1 MTRYQDPWSVQIELT
16 CGCTRLCKFCGLR
29 AIRTR
34 PYEDLRF
41 MDTELAE
48 NIAKQLGAWFD
59 HKRIE
64 FALRGEPTLNPHLIE
79 IISIFRTYFPKSQ
92 LLLSTNGDQIRKDL
106 SMINKLFDAGLNILL
121 IDGYNNDYYWWKKA
135 LTNVSYPVFDFFED
149 RPKVYSYK
157 GYKHQEIILMD
168 DISKSSGKSPIRRL
182 NNQAGNAYCP
192 ELNIYP
198 LRYPLKK
205 RCSNPFREI
214 VVFNNGH
221 VPICCMDYREQF
233 IIGKTPEQS
242 LQEIWNSELYNAVR
256 VLLFYKHRIFEPC
269 SRCDYRGYKVGLLKQ
284 PNNLSLKEAIEILKN
299 KDIKIKEEDILDV

>member
-1 MTRYQDPWSVQIELT
+1 MNKYQDPWSVQVELT

-29 AIRTR
+29 AIRRR

-41 MDTELAE
+41 MSTELAE
-48 NIAKQLGAWFD
+48 DIAKQLGTWFD

-64 FALRGEPTLNPHLIE
+64 FALRGEPTLNPKLIE
-79 IISIFRTYFPKSQ
+79 IISIFRNEFPKSQ

-106 SMINKLFDAGLNILL
+106 STVNKLFNAGLNILL
-121 IDGYNNDYYWWKKA
+121 IDVYNNNYQWWREK
-135 LTNVSYPVFDFFED
+135 LLSLPYHVLDFFRD
-149 RPKVYSYK
+149 KPKVYTYR
-157 GYKHQEIILMD
+157 GYKHQEIILME

-182 NNQAGNAYCP
+182 NNQAGNVYCS

-198 LRYPLKK
+198 LKYSLKK

-214 VVFNNGH
+214 VIFNNGN

-233 IIGKTPEQS
+233 IIGKTPERS

-256 VLLFYKHRIFEPC
+256 VLLYYRHRIFEPC
-269 SRCDYRGYKVGLLKQ
+269 SRCNYRGYKVGLLKQ
-284 PNNLSLKEAIEILKN
+284 PENLSFKEAIEILKS
-299 KDIKIKEEDILDV
+299 KGIKLKEEEILNV